1 MGTHALT
8 LDTFEQTI
16 SADGMVLIDFW
27 AEWCGPCRQF
37 APIYEAAS
45 EQHPDIV
52 FGQVDTEAE
61 QQLAQMASISS
72 IPTLMAFRDGILV
85 FSQPGAL
92 PAAALEQVIDGV
104 RGLDMDNVRQQIAE
118 QAAQSASSS
127 TPEVDVL
134 ELAEAHAQGATVL
147 DIREIDEFVLGHLDG
162 ALFLPMSELRSRIT
176 EVPGGE
182 RIFVVC
188 ASGNRSATVTDFLV
202 SQGFDAVN
210 VVGGMNAWE
219 RQGFAV
225 QRGA

>member
-1 MGTHALT
+1 MSTHPLT

-16 SADGMVLIDFW
+16 SADGMVFVDFW

-37 APIYEAAS
+37 APIYEKAS
-45 EQHPDIV
+45 EQHPDIM

-61 QQLAQMASISS
+61 QQLAQMAAITS

-92 PAAALEQVIDGV
+92 PASALEQVISGV
-104 RGLDMDNVRQQIAE
+104 RGLDMDDVRKQIAE
-118 QAAQSASSS
+118 QTSTSSSSS
-127 TPEVDVL
+127 TPQVDVL
-134 ELAEAHAQGATVL
+134 ELAQAHALGATVL

-162 ALFLPMSELRSRIT
+162 AVVIPMSELRSRVT

-182 RIFVVC
+182 RIYVVC
-188 ASGNRSATVTDFLV
+188 ATGRRSATVTDFLV

-210 VVGGMNAWE
+210 VSGGMDAWQRE
-219 RQGFAV
+219 GFAIV
-225 QRGA
+225 RS